1 MNLPVKIVGRNFQ
14 HMETPIESFVV
25 MVVILSIDLVVTS
38 MNKDLDLREM
48 TYQIIMKNMKKML
61 IKNLISRDEY
71 MDFESKMK
79 EKYKPIIGPIY
90 SEIDLI

>member
-1 MNLPVKIVGRNFQ
+1 MNLPVKIAGRNFQ

-48 TYQIIMKNMKKML
+48 TYQIIMKNIKKML
-61 IKNLISRDEY
+61 IKDLISREEY
-71 MDFESKMK
+71 MEFDSKMR

>member
-1 MNLPVKIVGRNFQ
+1 
-14 HMETPIESFVV
+14 
-25 MVVILSIDLVVTS
+25 MVVILIIDLVVTS

>member
-1 MNLPVKIVGRNFQ
+1 MNR
-14 HMETPIESFVV
+14 
-25 MVVILSIDLVVTS
+25 
-38 MNKDLDLREM
+38 DLDLREI
-48 TYQIIMKNMKKML
+48 TYQIIMSNAKKML
-61 IKNLISRDEY
+61 IKDLISRDEY

>member
-1 MNLPVKIVGRNFQ
+1 MNR
-14 HMETPIESFVV
+14 
-25 MVVILSIDLVVTS
+25 
-38 MNKDLDLREM
+38 DLDLREM

-71 MDFESKMK
+71 MDFESKIK

>member
-1 MNLPVKIVGRNFQ
+1 MILPVNIVGRSFLL
-14 HMETPIESFVV
+14 METLIESSVV
-25 MVVILSIDLVVTS
+25 MVVISSIDLVVIS
-38 MNKDLDLREM
+38 MNRDLDLREM

>member
-1 MNLPVKIVGRNFQ
+1 
-14 HMETPIESFVV
+14 
-25 MVVILSIDLVVTS
+25 MVVISSIDLVVIS
-38 MNKDLDLREM
+38 MNRDLDLREM